1 VSVFLAYTIIGVV
14 TGAVYAVAASGL
26 VVTYATSGIFNIAHG
41 AIGML
46 MAFMYWQLRVHQHW
60 PAPLALF
67 VVVIVLAPL
76 LGALIERV
84 LMRGL
89 RGASLATSLV
99 VTVGLMVGLIGLA
112 QNIWSPQDAR
122 ELRAF
127 FYPNK
132 FRLGSVF
139 VTWHEASTILIGI
152 ALAIFLWF
160 LLNRTRTGIAM
171 RAVVDDRNLVGL
183 TGARPDQISMLSWA
197 IGASLASIAGIL
209 LAPVL
214 QMDVVVLT
222 LLVVNGYAAAMVGRL
237 RSLPLTFVGAIAL
250 GLIESYAIGYV
261 HPSGWLIGLRPSLPT
276 LFLFI
281 TLLALPEAR
290 LRAGRLVGAVTP
302 RVPSFSRS
310 LVGGAVLVAGA
321 GVLSAV
327 LDRANLV
334 RAGQGMA
341 FGIIMLSLVLLV
353 GYGGQVSLCQMTF
366 AGLGAFA
373 MAQWGGHGSPL
384 GLLAA
389 AALAAA
395 VGALV
400 ALPSLRLQGLYLALS
415 TMAFALLA
423 EKMVFS
429 QTQIF
434 GGSFGARNVGRLD
447 LPGVSFDGERAYF
460 VLLAIMFALFGI
472 LVLWIRR
479 GTFGRVLAAMRDSPV
494 ACATLGLSL
503 TRTKLAVFMI
513 AAAMAGVGGALFGG
527 LKGSAGATDFLMLQS
542 LPLLLLA
549 VVGGI
554 TSVSGALMGGLAFA
568 LPALLYNISWVA
580 NYQYLWVGIAAIS
593 IGRNPNGIAFQISE
607 RVRKILGV
615 LPRKAP
621 PLDAE
626 PVPVAEMEVTQV
638 APIGG

>member
-1 VSVFLAYTIIGVV
+1 
-14 TGAVYAVAASGL
+14 
-26 VVTYATSGIFNIAHG
+26 
-41 AIGML
+41 
-46 MAFMYWQLRVHQHW
+46 
-60 PAPLALF
+60 
-67 VVVIVLAPL
+67 
-76 LGALIERV
+76 
-84 LMRGL
+84 
-89 RGASLATSLV
+89 
-99 VTVGLMVGLIGLA
+99 
-112 QNIWSPQDAR
+112 
-122 ELRAF
+122 
-127 FYPNK
+127 
-132 FRLGSVF
+132 
-139 VTWHEASTILIGI
+139 
-152 ALAIFLWF
+152 
-160 LLNRTRTGIAM
+160 
-171 RAVVDDRNLVGL
+171 
-183 TGARPDQISMLSWA
+183 
-197 IGASLASIAGIL
+197 
-209 LAPVL
+209 
-214 QMDVVVLT
+214 
-222 LLVVNGYAAAMVGRL
+222 
-237 RSLPLTFVGAIAL
+237 
-250 GLIESYAIGYV
+250 
-261 HPSGWLIGLRPSLPT
+261 
-276 LFLFI
+276 
-281 TLLALPEAR
+281 
-290 LRAGRLVGAVTP
+290 
-302 RVPSFSRS
+302 
-310 LVGGAVLVAGA
+310 
-321 GVLSAV
+321 
-327 LDRANLV
+327 
-334 RAGQGMA
+334 
-341 FGIIMLSLVLLV
+341 
-353 GYGGQVSLCQMTF
+353 
-366 AGLGAFA
+366 
-373 MAQWGGHGSPL
+373 
-384 GLLAA
+384 
-389 AALAAA
+389 
-395 VGALV
+395 
-400 ALPSLRLQGLYLALS
+400 
-415 TMAFALLA
+415 MAFALLA